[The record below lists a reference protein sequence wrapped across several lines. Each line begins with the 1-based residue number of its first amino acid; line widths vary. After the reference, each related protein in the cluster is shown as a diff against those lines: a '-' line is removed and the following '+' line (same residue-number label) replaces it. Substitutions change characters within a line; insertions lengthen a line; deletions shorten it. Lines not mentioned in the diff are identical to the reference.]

1 MTHKTRYFRV
11 GLFVLVGMALIVAGV
26 IAFGMGVLTSE
37 EHFYAE
43 TYFQESVQGLEVGS
57 PVKYLGV
64 EIGRV
69 ELITF
74 ADQVYDIEMTHEYQR
89 AILVRSALFPSALH
103 VPSNKRFEELVPG
116 MVKAGMRIRL
126 ATQGLTGVRYLE
138 SVRLD
143 SERYPPM
150 EISWTPKALYV
161 PSAKAQM
168 SAIVD
173 SIDTLAQKLA
183 AIPFE
188 ELTDGVNALVQTVS
202 EAVSEADIAGLSG
215 RTNRLLDNLNR
226 ATGPDLA
233 ETTARVDQLLDRL
246 NAIATDIDVADTM
259 GHIEATMASL
269 EDTTAGLPDTVRKLD
284 RLIGEMEAVMGS
296 EGEPMLRDLRQTA
309 SNLRDFTETL
319 KRYPSSVIFGKE
331 PPPSDPEGKRDGK
344 TP

>member
-1 MTHKTRYFRV
+1 
-11 GLFVLVGMALIVAGV
+11 
-26 IAFGMGVLTSE
+26 
-37 EHFYAE
+37 
-43 TYFQESVQGLEVGS
+43 
-57 PVKYLGV
+57 
-64 EIGRV
+64 
-69 ELITF
+69 
-74 ADQVYDIEMTHEYQR
+74 
-89 AILVRSALFPSALH
+89 
-103 VPSNKRFEELVPG
+103 
-116 MVKAGMRIRL
+116 
-126 ATQGLTGVRYLE
+126 
-138 SVRLD
+138 
-143 SERYPPM
+143 M

-202 EAVSEADIAGLSG
+202 EAVSQADIAGLSG

-284 RLIGEMEAVMGS
+284 GLIGEMEAVMGS
-296 EGEPMLRDLRQTA
+296 EGDAIRAMLRDLRQTA

-319 KRYPSSVIFGKE
+319 KRYPSVVIFGKE